1 MSKELKLSIVTL
13 MIAAFTI
20 GTDFTG
26 ALLLVPRIENSFSA
40 DITTTQ
46 WVLNIYALVFA
57 MGMVAGGRL
66 GDMYGRRRFLL
77 IGLAIFITA
86 SVACL
91 LAPSIEWLIAARA
104 LQGVGAAIMWPCIL
118 AFGATIGPADDRAI
132 VMGLVLAG
140 VTAGNVIGPLISG
153 IVVSLGD
160 WRLFFLINSVLACA
174 AAVLVSRVLP
184 KERLDKADERV
195 DVAGIATL
203 SLAMLAL
210 LYALDV
216 GADWGWA
223 STPILALFALSAFL
237 FLVFPFVEKHVSDPT
252 IPDALMHN
260 REFILALWTNA
271 LLVPAIFIAFLYF
284 PQYLQKVLGWTVL
297 KASVGM
303 MPLMVLLSIG
313 SIISGR
319 YYKVYGP
326 KRLLLTGYTL
336 VTLGAASIL
345 IIDADW
351 GYLGL
356 LPAMLLIGLGAAV
369 AVGSAGTATVSA
381 VLPKRAGLAG
391 GLSFMLHLA
400 FGAIGVAVATAIMYA
415 SNLSSLQN
423 GLAQAG
429 IKMSAT
435 DQIVLSGGSFHTDA
449 ARSVLSHLGAADT
462 QKVQAILS
470 EAFTQGMSFAYWP
483 AVICAAIG
491 ILVVLSIDEEKLQ
504 TVSDQ

>member
-1 MSKELKLSIVTL
+1 MSAELKLSILTL

-26 ALLLVPRIENSFSA
+26 ALLLVPRIENSFGA

-66 GDMYGRRRFLL
+66 GDMYGRRNLLL

-91 LAPSIEWLIAARA
+91 FSPSISWLIAARA

-118 AFGATIGPADDRAI
+118 AFGATIGPSDDRAF

-140 VTAGNVIGPLISG
+140 VTGGNVIGPLISG

-160 WRLFFLINSVLACA
+160 WRLFYLVNAVLACA
-174 AAVLVSRVLP
+174 AAVLVSRILP
-184 KERLDKADERV
+184 KERLEKADERV
-195 DVAGIATL
+195 DIAGIATL
-203 SLAMLAL
+203 SLATLAL

-223 STPILALFALSAFL
+223 STPILALFALSLFL
-237 FLVFPFVEKHVSDPT
+237 FVIFPFVEKRVSDPT
-252 IPDALMHN
+252 VPSALMHN

-284 PQYLQKVLGWTVL
+284 PQYLQKVLGWSVL
-297 KASVGM
+297 EASVGM

-319 YYKVYGP
+319 YYKTYGP

-336 VTLGAASIL
+336 VTLGAVSIL
-345 IIDADW
+345 LISADW
-351 GYLGL
+351 GYLGV
-356 LPAMLLIGLGAAV
+356 LPAMLLIGLGAAI

-381 VLPKRAGLAG
+381 VSPKRAGLAG
-391 GLSFMLHLA
+391 GLSFMLHLT

-415 SNLSSLQN
+415 SNLRSLQS

-429 IKMSAT
+429 VKLSDS
-435 DQIVLSGGSFHTDA
+435 DQTVLSGGSIHTDA
-449 ARSVLSHLGAADT
+449 ARSVLTQLGGADAE
-462 QKVQAILS
+462 KVRVILS
-470 EAFTQGMSFAYWP
+470 EAFTHGMSHAYWP
-483 AVICAAIG
+483 AAVCAAIG
-491 ILVVLSIDEEKLQ
+491 IAVVLAIDEEKLQ
-504 TVSDQ
+504 TVADQ